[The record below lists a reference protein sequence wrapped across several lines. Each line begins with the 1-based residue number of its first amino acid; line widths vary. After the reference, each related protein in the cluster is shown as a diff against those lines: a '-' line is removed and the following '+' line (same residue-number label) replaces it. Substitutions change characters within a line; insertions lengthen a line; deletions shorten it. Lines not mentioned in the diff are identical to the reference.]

1 MKIVIIE
8 DEKLTARDLEDL
20 IMEAAPSCQVLAIL
34 HSVKQAVN
42 YLSKTPAPDLIF
54 SDIQLGDGLSFDVFN
69 QVNIHTPIVFCTAYD
84 EYALKAFRLN
94 GIDYILKPFTLEA
107 VKAALDKYEEM
118 SRVFSG
124 GGLAMEELQRVLN
137 DIKPTK
143 SSSVLVNHR
152 GKIIPVKVEDIA
164 VFYIQNQITYLM
176 TFEGQSYFLNKTLD
190 QLEKTCGEKFFRASR
205 QFLVNRDAVSN
216 ASHHLSRR
224 FSVTLKVPF
233 EHQITVSRE
242 KLNDFL
248 NWLTQ

>member
-20 IMEAAPSCQVLAIL
+20 IMEAAPSCQVLATL

-107 VKAALDKYEEM
+107 VKAALDKYDEM

-143 SSSVLVNHR
+143 SSS
-152 GKIIPVKVEDIA
+152 
-164 VFYIQNQITYLM
+164 
-176 TFEGQSYFLNKTLD
+176 
-190 QLEKTCGEKFFRASR
+190 
-205 QFLVNRDAVSN
+205 
-216 ASHHLSRR
+216 
-224 FSVTLKVPF
+224 
-233 EHQITVSRE
+233 
-242 KLNDFL
+242 
-248 NWLTQ
+248 